1 MAHVRLT
8 MTAHGV
14 EGACESCGRPFGR
27 GETMLGIEYEDGEP
41 AGWHCRSC
49 WDECR
54 RTGRF
59 PPELNK

>member
-1 MAHVRLT
+1 